1 MDIHLVKKYFNPAS
15 ILDIGGHTGEFF
27 NLCINNFSL
36 NYYFLIEGNDNC
48 HEDIKKLNI
57 PYYIGLVGSYNGEVN
72 FFLTKD
78 DIKSTGNSIYREN
91 TKHFSDEKIIIEK
104 KKIIKLNTLFEKF
117 DKKFDLIKIDT
128 QGSELDILRGGTN
141 FYTCAKGIIL
151 EVSLIEY
158 NKNAPLEK
166 EVIDYMDSINF
177 KPAEVLK
184 DHYFSDGVLIQKDI
198 LFLNKDLF

>member
-1 MDIHLVKKYFNPAS
+1 MSYFE
-15 ILDIGGHTGEFF
+15 L
-27 NLCINNFSL
+27 NF
-36 NYYFLIEGNDNC
+36 
-48 HEDIKKLNI
+48 K
-57 PYYIGLVGSYNGEVN
+57 
-72 FFLTKD
+72 
-78 DIKSTGNSIYREN
+78 
-91 TKHFSDEKIIIEK
+91 
-104 KKIIKLNTLFEKF
+104 KF